1 MTAKELIQKTIDDL
15 RAQILRLEAA
25 LIALQ

>member
-15 RAQILRLEAA
+15 REQILRLEAA